1 MIIRPIRGADAQQV
15 LDIYAPFITGSFV
28 TFENIIPSLTDF
40 SNRIKQVSLQYP
52 WLVATEGDQ
61 IAGYAYA
68 GRYRDRE
75 AYQWMVESSIYMR
88 PDFKGKKVA
97 KRLYGALFELL
108 KEQGICKVFA
118 VISVP
123 NAESV
128 GFHEHMGF
136 SGFATYRNVGF
147 KLGVWKDVGWWEL
160 PLTTQNTEP
169 TTPIPWS
176 EMDRELIGGIL
187 QRYNAELADRP

>member
-1 MIIRPIRGADAQQV
+1 MNIRPIKSADAQQV
-15 LDIYAPFITGSFV
+15 LDIYAPFITSSFV

-40 SNRIKQVSLQYP
+40 SKRIEHISQQYP

-97 KRLYGALFELL
+97 KRLYSALFELL

-136 SGFATYRNVGF
+136 SGFATYRKVGF
-147 KLGVWKDVGWWEL
+147 KLGTWKDVGWWEL
-160 PLTTQNTEP
+160 PLSEQDTGP

-176 EMDRELIGGIL
+176 EMDRGQIDNIL
-187 QRYNAELADRP
+187 KRYNAELTDHR